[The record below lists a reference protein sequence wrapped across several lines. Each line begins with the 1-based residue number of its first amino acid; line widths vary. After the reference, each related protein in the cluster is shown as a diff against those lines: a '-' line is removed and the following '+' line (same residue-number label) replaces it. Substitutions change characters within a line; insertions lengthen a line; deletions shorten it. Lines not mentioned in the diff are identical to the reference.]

1 MTHPGRLGLPPEA
14 QILMVAGDFTPGDG
28 MRMAVWAFD
37 VLKYVVPQLHLVLVG
52 DGPERE
58 RVLRFAWSLGADDLR
73 VHSLIG
79 DNPLSVIES
88 ADVIWG
94 THPKGGGGF
103 LRASALCGKPALA
116 LRTADTDGIA
126 GVILTPFGDAVALA
140 TATRKILGEL
150 VAR

>member
-1 MTHPGRLGLPPEA
+1 MTLPERLGLPPEA
-14 QILMVAGDFTPGDG
+14 HILLAAGDFTPGDG

-37 VLKYVVPQLHLVLVG
+37 VLKYVAPHLHLILVG

-94 THPKGGGGF
+94 THPKGGVGF
-103 LRASALCGKPALA
+103 LRAATACGKPALA
-116 LRTADTDGIA
+116 LRTADTEGID
-126 GVILTPFGDAVALA
+126 GVILTPCGDAVALA
-140 TATRKILGEL
+140 TATRKVLGEL